1 MAFVKAIKT
10 KAYFKRYQTKYR
22 RRREGKTD
30 YAQRRMLVKQD
41 KNKYNTAKYRLVVR
55 TTNTK
60 VICQIIY
67 ATIQGDRVVAAA
79 ESTELPRYGIVAG
92 LKNYAAA
99 YATGLL
105 VARRLLKNLGLETA
119 FVGKKEATGEEY
131 HVVEDFEGERRPFR
145 CVLDVGLAR
154 TTVGA
159 RLFGALKGAADGG
172 LDIPYSVKRF
182 PGFTGG
188 DKDNKDGQYDTNVH
202 KDRIMG
208 KHVAEYMKA
217 MAEDDKEAY
226 QAHFAEYLKH
236 GITADKVE
244 AMYKKAHAAI
254 RAKPEF
260 VKKATK
266 DVKNERVGKT
276 IKTAKGN
283 SYVRPKKLNGKQR
296 KARVMEKIRVAQQR
310 IADEQA
316 DE

>member
-10 KAYFKRYQTKYR
+10 KAYYKRYQTKYR

-55 TTNTK
+55 ITNTQ
-60 VICQIIY
+60 VICQVIY

-79 ESTELPRYGIVAG
+79 RSTELPRFGIVAG
-92 LKNYAAA
+92 LKNYAAS

-105 VARRLLKNLGLETA
+105 VGRRVLKSLGLDTA

-131 HVVEDFEGERRPFR
+131 HVAEDFEGERRPFR
-145 CVLDVGLAR
+145 CVLDIGLAR

-159 RLFGALKGAADGG
+159 RVFGALKGAADAG

-188 DKDNKDGQYDTNVH
+188 DKGNKEGDYKANVH

-208 KHVAEYMKA
+208 KHVAEYMKS
-217 MAEDDKEAY
+217 MAEEDQESYK
-226 QAHFAEYLKH
+226 AHFAEYLKQ

-254 RAKPEF
+254 RAKPDL
-260 VKKATK
+260 VKTETK
-266 DVKNERVGKT
+266 DVKNERVGKS

-283 SYVRPKKLNGKQR
+283 VYVRPKKLNAKQR
-296 KARVMEKIRVAQQR
+296 KARVMEKIRLAQSR
-310 IADEQA
+310 AAGDE
-316 DE
+316 